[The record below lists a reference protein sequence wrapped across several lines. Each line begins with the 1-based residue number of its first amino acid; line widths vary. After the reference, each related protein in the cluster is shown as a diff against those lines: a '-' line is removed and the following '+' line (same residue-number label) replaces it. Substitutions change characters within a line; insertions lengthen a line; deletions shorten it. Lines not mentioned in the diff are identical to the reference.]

1 MIADKVNLTPIDAMD
16 QRGSATT
23 LEGAGELAML
33 RHHVVETMRVLQ
45 PLIKRSRAATGNPN
59 YSSEAGRAA
68 AVALTKLEEALM
80 WAERGQ
86 NVRICGKA
94 RCDMRQQIICGQCK
108 HQVDECCKDQFRCER
123 WLNRPV
129 MPYQDK
135 GGRLNGPD
143 DKALAARELAAAVPR
158 GDYKDAAEPDKPTV
172 TDAALSRYGYA
183 PGHYTLRCKRCG
195 EVKPSLGGG
204 TRGFDKGASTCR
216 ECAEALYWHD
226 VVKERENTFSVAEP
240 PIVVSSLD
248 DAYKVDLKPGALSYV
263 GKPYEKTPRESELEE
278 ELEAA
283 QEEQR
288 EANRMLGEALDLAE
302 RRKEDCLKKAWDRI
316 SELQKQIVAYDK
328 QLETLRSKTR

>member
-123 WLNRPV
+123 WLNRPAV
-129 MPYQDK
+129 PYQDK

-183 PGHYTLRCKRCG
+183 PGEYVLRCQNCQELKQGNSKYNQR
-195 EVKPSLGGG
+195 
-204 TRGFDKGASTCR
+204 CR

-240 PIVVSSLD
+240 PIVVGVIDSAFKLD
-248 DAYKVDLKPGALSYV
+248 KLDLHPGSVTYV

-316 SELQKQIVAYDK
+316 SELQKQIVAYDAQVEK
-328 QLETLRSKTR
+328 LRKR